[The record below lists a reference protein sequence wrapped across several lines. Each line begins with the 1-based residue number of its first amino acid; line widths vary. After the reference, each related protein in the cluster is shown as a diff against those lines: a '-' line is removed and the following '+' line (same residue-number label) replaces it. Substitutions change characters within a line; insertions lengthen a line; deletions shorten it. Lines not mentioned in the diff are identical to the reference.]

1 MFTSRLSSKKVLI
14 LLLSEKGL
22 ALLSLF
28 STTAVGLTV
37 SFWVSF
43 DLLTLLSLYLLA
55 VLSLYLLAVLSL
67 YLLAVLSLY
76 LLAVLLDKDI
86 FLFLDIMGAL
96 VPDYLILAGT
106 LLNLIWLF
114 TICTSNW

>member
-14 LLLSEKGL
+14 LLLLEKGL
-22 ALLSLF
+22 ALLSLFSTTAVGF

-43 DLLTLLSLYLLA
+43 DLLTL
-55 VLSLYLLAVLSL
+55 LSLYLLAVLSL